1 MSSGN
6 PSSSRV
12 VPQSRPS
19 RVSDDFGQHTQS
31 RAVAPDNDSS
41 EGDSQGDENNGEGDL
56 PMSMTASVMLT
67 QLPKDA
73 SAALREVDAI
83 DDRKSEYLSVDL
95 LIHFHFLTICLQ
107 SLSAFSPSAVL
118 QS

>member
-12 VPQSRPS
+12 VPQARPS
-19 RVSDDFGQHTQS
+19 RVSDELGQAQS
-31 RAVAPDNDSS
+31 RTVAPDNDSS
-41 EGDSQGDENNGEGDL
+41 EEDSQGDGNNAEGDL

-73 SAALREVDAI
+73 SAALREIDAI
-83 DDRKSEYLSVDL
+83 DDRKSK
-95 LIHFHFLTICLQ
+95 
-107 SLSAFSPSAVL
+107 
-118 QS
+118 